1 MARKHGKKKADEAKT
16 SESRAAQP
24 SVQVGSLRVQAGSL
38 SFSDEQQAF
47 IATLLGSLAATGRE
61 RDELAHQRDALAHQ
75 RDELA
80 HQRDELAHD
89 REAMASEI
97 ERLELRVKKLTILR
111 YGKKTE
117 RLTGEEVTQLAL
129 ALGATEE
136 QARVVDPQVPHE
148 TAPDEPVSDG
158 NAEAD
163 ATPASEPAASNKL
176 KKKRPNHPG
185 RSKLAPHIER
195 VLLPEVLVPAEH
207 RACCVCG
214 QEMNGITH
222 VSHERVEYVP
232 AKLVVHVERRET
244 LACKNSACRKDII
257 TAPSPAGDSIRR
269 RGGASLFAYLIE
281 AKCDDGMP
289 IERLRDQLHRLG
301 FDIPINTLYT
311 YWTHATTQL
320 LRVAEILR
328 AQVLADPIVR
338 VDDTGLPVLDK
349 THKSGIYRGHLWC
362 FAGTRP
368 LVAYAFTE
376 GWSADEIEPYLS
388 AIDGFIQCDDY
399 AGYSSQIKLP
409 DGSKR
414 DLVDPARRLG
424 CLMHVRRRFHEAL
437 KLGDKRA
444 ARGIELIAA
453 LYAIERIAKDAGAS
467 ADERLGL
474 RTHFSLPLL
483 DAFDAWVDLLSPRCL
498 PRSPMGEAL
507 RYAKQQRPY
516 VRRCFTD
523 GRFEIDNGLVE
534 RTLREPCM
542 GRKAYLFTGSA
553 KAAERLAGAY
563 SLVQSCRLLGISTR
577 DYLIDV
583 LTKLDAGWS
592 IQRLD
597 ELVPD
602 RWAHDRGLLTQ
613 REQA

>member
-1 MARKHGKKKADEAKT
+1 MARKHDKRKAAAKT
-16 SESRAAQP
+16 SKTGAARPCAQVDLLRA
-24 SVQVGSLRVQAGSL
+24 QAGAL

-47 IATLLGSLAATGRE
+47 VATLLSSLANVGRE
-61 RDELAHQRDALAHQ
+61 YDALAQDRDALAQ
-75 RDELA
+75 DRDALA
-80 HQRDELAHD
+80 QDRDALTQD
-89 REAMASEI
+89 RDAMASEI

-111 YGKKTE
+111 YGKRTE
-117 RLTGEEVTQLAL
+117 RLTGEEIVQLAL

-136 QARVVDPQVPHE
+136 EASAPEPLVPCTPAPEETVALGDDEVADP
-148 TAPDEPVSDG
+148 
-158 NAEAD
+158 
-163 ATPASEPAASNKL
+163 PASEPAASNKP
-176 KKKRPNHPG
+176 KKRRPNHPG
-185 RSKLAPHIER
+185 RTKLAPHIER
-195 VLLPEVLVPAEH
+195 ILLPEIRVPAAH
-207 RACCVCG
+207 RACCTCG
-214 QEMNGITH
+214 EEMKGITH
-222 VSHERVEYVP
+222 LSHERVEYVP
-232 AKLVVHVERRET
+232 AKIVVHVERRET
-244 LACKNSACRKDII
+244 LACKNSACRKDIV
-257 TAPSPAGDSIRR
+257 TAPSAAGEATRR
-269 RGGASLFAYLIE
+269 RAGASLLAYLVE

-311 YWTHATTQL
+311 YWTHATTVL
-320 LRVAEILR
+320 LRVAEVLR

-368 LVAYAFTE
+368 LVAYAFTQ

-388 AIDGFIQCDDY
+388 AIEGLIQCDDY
-399 AGYSSQIKLP
+399 KGYSSQTTLP
-409 DGSKR
+409 DGTKR
-414 DLVDPARRLG
+414 ALVDPERRLG
-424 CLMHVRRRFHEAL
+424 CLMHVRRRFLEAL

-444 ARGIELIAA
+444 ARGLELIGA

-467 ADERLGL
+467 ADERLEL

-483 DAFDAWVDLLSPRCL
+483 DAFDAWVDELAPRCL
-498 PRSPMGEAL
+498 PRSPLGEAV

-602 RWAHDRGLLTQ
+602 RWARDRGLLTQ

>member
-1 MARKHGKKKADEAKT
+1 MARKQGKKQVEVAKT
-16 SESRAAQP
+16 SESRAVP
-24 SVQVGSLRVQAGSL
+24 PLSQVDVLRAQAGAL
-38 SFSDEQQAF
+38 SFSQEQQAF
-47 IATLLGSLAATGRE
+47 ISALLSSLDDTGRAHE
-61 RDELAHQRDALAHQ
+61 ELARQRDALAHQ
-75 RDELA
+75 CNELSQD
-80 HQRDELAHD
+80 H
-89 REAMASEI
+89 EAMASEI

-117 RLTGEEVTQLAL
+117 RLTGEEVAQLAL

-136 QARVVDPQVPHE
+136 EARAAEPVVPH
-148 TAPDEPVSDG
+148 APAPEEAVAEGNVEDAAKPATEP
-158 NAEAD
+158 
-163 ATPASEPAASNKL
+163 ASNKP
-176 KKKRPNHPG
+176 KNKRPNHPG

-207 RACCVCG
+207 RACCACG
-214 QEMNGITH
+214 QEMKGITH

-257 TAPSPAGDSIRR
+257 TAPSPESDSIRR

-289 IERLRDQLHRLG
+289 VERLRDQLHRLG

-399 AGYSSQIKLP
+399 GGYSSQITLP
-409 DGSKR
+409 DGTKR

-453 LYAIERIAKDAGAS
+453 LYAIERIAKDASAS
-467 ADERLGL
+467 ADERLDL

-483 DAFDAWVDLLSPRCL
+483 DAFNTWVDQLSLRCL

-516 VRRCFTD
+516 VHRCFTD